1 MVTPEPTSD
10 RKVVVF
16 DLDDTLYKEAD
27 YRRSG
32 LNFVCRMLASLY
44 GLSLTLQVRELERQP
59 DPLADLCA
67 LLGLPAQVKE
77 SLLWSYRLH
86 LPEIVLS
93 QGMAHVLGVLSARQ
107 HAIAVL
113 TDGRS
118 VTQRLK
124 LQALGLQAL
133 PVYISEEHGGE
144 KPHPARFEKIMRE
157 LPSRAGHVYIGDNPR
172 KDFVAPNALGWT
184 TLCLCDDGRNI
195 HPQQGQTWTPAQ
207 TPMHWVHD
215 PLDIIELIC

>member
-1 MVTPEPTSD
+1 MVTPEPVSD
-10 RKVVVF
+10 RKVLVF

-32 LNFVCRMLASLY
+32 LNHVCQLLTSLH
-44 GLSLTLQVRELERQP
+44 GISLNQHQEALEKAQ

-67 LLGLPAQVKE
+67 LVGLPVQVKE

-86 LPEIVLS
+86 VPSIALS
-93 QGMAHVLGVLSARQ
+93 PGMGETLAALSGRQ
-107 HAIAVL
+107 HTIAIL

-124 LQALGLQAL
+124 LKALGLDTL
-133 PVYISEEHGGE
+133 PAYISEEHGSE
-144 KPHPARFEKIMRE
+144 KPHPARFELIMRAH
-157 LPSRAGHVYIGDNPR
+157 PSSAGYVYIGDNPK

-184 TLCLCDDGRNI
+184 TLCLYGDSQNI
-195 HPQQGQTWTPAQ
+195 HPQHGLVLSAAQ
-207 TPMHWVHD
+207 TPMHWISD
-215 PLDIIELIC
+215 PAQIIPLIC